1 MLLKRKSRIQV
12 LHVNGLAHKCAGTVP
27 FGVMR
32 RVVFMSIVGLGL
44 AFGIFYALSWPS
56 TVQGSRGNNVV
67 LHDVAPGELLHVGL
81 GNFRVAGNRDATVV
95 TVKLNDPSAGIEI
108 VATRVALAGN
118 GRPSI
123 GVLRGPQP
131 TVEILPRAPDYVL
144 HPKDEGGFV
153 VTFRVLS
160 GGSFTFKGFSITYQT
175 GWLTRT
181 AHLGPD
187 VIVEAP
193 GTGTPTPTPTL

>member
-1 MLLKRKSRIQV
+1 MLLKRKSQIQV
-12 LHVNGLAHKCAGTVP
+12 LHVNGLANLRARPVP

-56 TVQGSRGNNVV
+56 TVEGSRGNDVV
-67 LHDVAPGELLHVGL
+67 LSDVTQGELLHVGL
-81 GNFRVAGNRDATVV
+81 GNFRVVGERDATVV
-95 TVKLNDPSAGIEI
+95 TVKLDDPSAGIEI

-118 GRPSI
+118 GRPSV
-123 GVLRGPQP
+123 GVVRGPQP
-131 TVEILPRAPDYVL
+131 TIDVLPRAPGYVL

-160 GGSFTFKGFSITYQT
+160 PGHFTFKGFAVTYQT

-187 VIVEAP
+187 VIVDVP
-193 GTGTPTPTPTL
+193 DSGTPTPRPTP